1 MTLPDA
7 PFPMLLLFF
16 LLFLLLFLLL
26 ARRLLTILGLVPARL
41 HVSAA
46 RVGELARFIVFEEK
60 RYFS

>member
-1 MTLPDA
+1 
-7 PFPMLLLFF
+7 MLLLFF

-26 ARRLLTILGLVPARL
+26 ARRLLTILGLFPARL

-46 RVGELARFIVFEEK
+46 RVGELAHFIVFEET